1 MSSPEAHRLAA
12 AEGLQLVR
20 ARFAH
25 GPTTAVHPPT
35 TAATAGGAD
44 GADGAGGGAVDAG
57 GGSAADN
64 LTATGHAAAAAA
76 AAASVPRSTGL
87 NSSTGYFRVRHNPRA
102 PERPFEVVEAVQ
114 RNGKPGSKRL
124 GSFRTAAEG
133 ALWYA
138 RYLGPEGCA
147 AAVEEV
153 ARLQS
158 RQLKAPPKRP
168 PPPIM
173 TEEEASTLAAREGL
187 TLVRG
192 PTNSGYTG
200 VLFHKKVAL
209 PLRLP
214 LPLPLRLPLSLP
226 LPLPPA
232 LPLPLPPLP

>member
-25 GPTTAVHPPT
+25 GPTTAVTPPT
-35 TAATAGGAD
+35 TAGTTGGAD

-64 LTATGHAAAAAA
+64 LTATGHAAAAA

-173 TEEEASTLAAREGL
+173 SEQEASTLAAREGL

-209 PLRLP
+209 TPTLTP
-214 LPLPLRLPLSLP
+214 TPTPTPTPVPTPTPTPSP
-226 LPLPPA
+226 TPA
-232 LPLPLPPLP
+232 PTPRP